1 MTLVK
6 MRSDLIEEGYDSI
19 PCWDW
24 NINEEVS
31 ASDVESSK
39 FIDCSDDGEVALQL
53 RDGRIVTVYSID
65 LEYTTL

>member
-6 MRSDLIEEGYDSI
+6 MRSDLIEDGYDSI
-19 PCWDW
+19 ICEDSD
-24 NINEEVS
+24 EELS
-31 ASDVESSK
+31 ASDVENSK
-39 FIDCSDDGEVALQL
+39 FIDDSDDGFVTLQL